1 MNGLA
6 RTLARVAACAAAAGF
21 AVLMASC
28 TPGSEITAAE
38 SDLVATRYEGAFDFG
53 AVQSYA
59 LPDSIVH
66 ITGDTTDADSR
77 LLSRDYDDEII
88 AQVAGELD
96 ALGWTRVT
104 DPGTADMVVLVGA
117 TARVDLASYSPWYG
131 YWGWYYPYPGG
142 WGWYYPYPVVSYNYT
157 IGTLVILMS
166 DPDSADP
173 NTETYEVP
181 WVAAINGVLDD
192 ATADKQA
199 RISHGIAQAF
209 DQSPYLSGD

>member
-1 MNGLA
+1 VNRLT
-6 RTLARVAACAAAAGF
+6 RIIDRVAIGAAAIGIAI
-21 AVLMASC
+21 LMASC

-38 SDLVATRYEGAFDFG
+38 SDIVATLYDGAFDFG

-59 LPDSIVH
+59 LADSIVH
-66 ITGDTTDADSR
+66 ITGDTGDADSP

-88 AQVAGELD
+88 AKIAGELD
-96 ALGWTRVT
+96 AMGWTRVT
-104 DPGTADMVVLVGA
+104 DPSTSDMVVLVAA
-117 TARVDLASYSPWYG
+117 TARVDLSSYTPWYG

-157 IGTLVILMS
+157 IGTLVILLT
-166 DPDSADP
+166 DPDSANP

-192 ATADKQA
+192 AVTDKQS
-199 RISHGIAQAF
+199 RISRGITQAF